1 MQDLSPRQTTAIVS
15 DHSLMQHARPAV
27 VMLLLFTVLTGLVYP
42 LAMTAIA
49 QVAMPWRANGS
60 LVEKGGKVVGSSLIG
75 QNFQGDRYFHGRPSA
90 TTGPD
95 ANDASKS
102 VAAPY
107 NAANS
112 TGSNYG
118 PLSKDLH
125 DRIEAEAAKLKA
137 GASATLLP
145 ADSVTASAS
154 GLDPDISPAFAAL
167 QFPRIAK
174 ARGLSEDA
182 LRKLVDSQTE
192 HPILGFLGETD
203 VNVLKINLALDALPP
218 G

>member
-1 MQDLSPRQTTAIVS
+1 MQDFPPRQTAAAVS
-15 DHSLMQHARPAV
+15 DHSLLQHARPAV

-49 QVAMPWRANGS
+49 QIALPWRANGS
-60 LVEKGGKVVGSSLIG
+60 LVVAGGKVVGSALIG

-95 ANDASKS
+95 PNDASKS

-118 PLSKDLH
+118 PLSKDLR
-125 DRIEAEAAKLKA
+125 DRMEGDAAKLKA
-137 GASATLLP
+137 ETGATLLP

-167 QFPRIAK
+167 QVPRIAK
-174 ARGLSEDA
+174 ARGLNQDTVRA
-182 LRKLVDSQTE
+182 LLAGQTE
-192 HPILGFLGETD
+192 WPIAGFLGEPE
-203 VNVLKINLALDALPP
+203 VNVLRINLALDALPP
-218 G
+218 S